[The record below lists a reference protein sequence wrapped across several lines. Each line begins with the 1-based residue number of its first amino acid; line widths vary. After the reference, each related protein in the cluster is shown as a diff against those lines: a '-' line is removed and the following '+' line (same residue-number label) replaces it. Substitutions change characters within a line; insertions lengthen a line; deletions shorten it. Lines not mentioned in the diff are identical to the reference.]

1 MPPESRLPVPADQ
14 LHERIREVLSRPDY
28 VDAATE
34 PSSELAALIAK
45 LNGWLLSA
53 LRWLFG
59 LTQGLP
65 EFLRWTIVGVLIV
78 VVLLL
83 LGHIAWSLHR
93 AITGADVRRRDGRLV
108 PDKQPRLQPT
118 ELEHMAE
125 DAASRGELI
134 EAVRLL
140 FRACLLRLEQGEKRP
155 FRRGTTNRQHLI
167 RYRGT
172 QLFDSLEILV
182 RTIERKWYG
191 DEVCQQSDYDM
202 CCQAHRSLQM
212 ALKGGV
218 HDHAS

>member
-1 MPPESRLPVPADQ
+1 VPPESRLPVPADQ
-14 LHERIREVLSRPDY
+14 LHERIRDVLSRPDY
-28 VDAATE
+28 VDAAGE

-45 LNGWLLSA
+45 LIGWLLSA

-78 VVLLL
+78 VLLLL

-108 PDKQPRLQPT
+108 PDEQPQLQPM

-125 DAASRGELI
+125 QAASRGELI

-140 FRACLLRLEQGEKRP
+140 FRASLLRLEQGEKRP

-172 QLFDSLEILV
+172 QFFDSLDVLV

-191 DEVCQQSDYDM
+191 DEVCQQSDYDL
-202 CCQAHRSLQM
+202 CSQAHRSLQT

-218 HDHAS
+218 HGHAS